1 MLKAKLLLIGIIMPT
16 LLIANEQTG
25 QTTAEFHSIDSLW
38 VLLCAILV
46 FLMQAGFKTLETGL
60 VKREHRAGVG
70 AKNLMDMV
78 AGLLGFFLLG
88 YGFMFGSSHFGIIGF
103 DLNLFAGT
111 DLSKS
116 ELGIP
121 GPVFFL
127 FQVAFAGTALTIVSG
142 AMSGRTGLL
151 PYLIGSIVTAILI
164 YPVFGHWAWG
174 NLLDQD
180 NHAWLAEI
188 GFMDFAGSTVVHTLG
203 ATVGLVGII
212 LVGPRLGR
220 FDMHGKILPIKAS
233 DYSYSVLGVILLW
246 VGWWGFNG
254 GSTLTFGNDVSTII
268 LNTNVAGASACFSAF
283 IMCYFFQRRDELME
297 KMMGGALTG
306 LVAITACCNVVSPS
320 SALIIGLLAGVIHN
334 LSFDLIL
341 KVFKLDDPVGAIPV
355 HGFGGIFGTLC
366 VALFGKEELLVLP
379 RWEQLLV
386 QAIGIE
392 VCIAYT
398 VIVSFIMFKVIKM
411 IYGLRVSPEQ
421 ELGGMMAGRK
431 MPKEFYE
438 EEKGAKIQYASLKV
452 SGKGYNLIN
461 IKDFIELSK
470 SYRDG
475 LIQNK
480 RVTFIDEAGEKVDF
494 EEALRQLSVLREK
507 SLKNEPMVS
516 T

>member
-1 MLKAKLLLIGIIMPT
+1 MPIF
-16 LLIANEQTG
+16 LWANDTIYDTSEQS
-25 QTTAEFHSIDSLW
+25 FNIDSLW

-60 VKREHRAGVG
+60 VKSEHRTGVG

-78 AGLLGFFLLG
+78 AGMLGFFLLG
-88 YGFMFGSSHFGIIGF
+88 YGFMFGDSLYGIIGF
-103 DLNLFAGT
+103 NTDLFAGG
-111 DLSKS
+111 DLTKS
-116 ELGIP
+116 GIGIP
-121 GPVFFL
+121 GIVFFL

-151 PYLIGSIVTAILI
+151 PYLIGSLITAIII

-174 NLLDQD
+174 NILDPT

-220 FDMHGKILPIKAS
+220 FDMNGKILPIKAS
-233 DYSYSVLGVILLW
+233 DYSYSILGVILLW

-254 GSTLTFGNDVSTII
+254 GSTLTFGNDVYTII
-268 LNTNVAGASACFSAF
+268 LNTNVAGAASCFSAF
-283 IMCYFFQRRDELME
+283 IFCYFFQDRTELIE
-297 KMMGGALTG
+297 KMAGGALTG

-320 SALIIGLLAGVIHN
+320 SALIIGLLAGIIHN

-341 KVFKLDDPVGAIPV
+341 KVLKFDDPVGAIPV

-366 VALFGKEELLVLP
+366 VALFGKEELLMLP

-386 QAIGIE
+386 QAIGVE
-392 VCIAYT
+392 VCIAFT
-398 VIVSFIMFKVIKM
+398 VLVSFIMFKTIKSL
-411 IYGLRVSPEQ
+411 YGLRVSPEQ

-431 MPKEFYE
+431 MPKDFYE
-438 EEKGAKIQYASLKV
+438 KEGEKKIQYASIKV

-461 IKDFIELSK
+461 IKNFIDLSK

-475 LIQNK
+475 LIQNE
-480 RVTFIDEAGEKVDF
+480 RVAFIDAGGEKVNI
-494 EEALRQLSVLREK
+494 EESLRQLSVLKES
-507 SLKNEPMVS
+507 SLKNEPLMHA
-516 T
+516 